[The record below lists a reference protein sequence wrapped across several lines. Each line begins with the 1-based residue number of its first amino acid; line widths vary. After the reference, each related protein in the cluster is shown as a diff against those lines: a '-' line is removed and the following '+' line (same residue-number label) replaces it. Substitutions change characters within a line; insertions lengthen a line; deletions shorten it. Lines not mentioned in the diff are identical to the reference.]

1 MHNPPRM
8 NRYHNLSLQL
18 VQREHPSWTAKQ
30 QLAEAQKQF
39 DAAALT
45 LLVETLKAAK
55 SVRPAAKWGYYGYP
69 GGCVQ
74 MSKPTDRDP
83 IRNGKLC
90 QAANDKMAPLFAET
104 TGFFPAIYLPADA
117 GHGWPSS
124 AALKRYVTSIV
135 DEATRARGNAGSAH
149 DTPLLVYVWPKY
161 LNGSTFLSAED
172 LEMSFSIPHSGC
184 ADGMVVW
191 GDRLNAADAAF
202 WSYTKAAIGP
212 VLERIRSSVRPQCRG
227 GEAA

>member
-1 MHNPPRM
+1 MGSYVRLRATSWRLCDIKAFVPQHGLNIAAVTRPPSRGS
-8 NRYHNLSLQL
+8 RQS
-18 VQREHPSWTAKQ
+18 
-30 QLAEAQKQF
+30 
-39 DAAALT
+39 
-45 LLVETLKAAK
+45 
-55 SVRPAAKWGYYGYP
+55 
-69 GGCVQ
+69 
-74 MSKPTDRDP
+74 
-83 IRNGKLC
+83 
-90 QAANDKMAPLFAET
+90 

-191 GDRLNAADAAF
+191 GDRVNAADAAF

-227 GEAA
+227 GVAA